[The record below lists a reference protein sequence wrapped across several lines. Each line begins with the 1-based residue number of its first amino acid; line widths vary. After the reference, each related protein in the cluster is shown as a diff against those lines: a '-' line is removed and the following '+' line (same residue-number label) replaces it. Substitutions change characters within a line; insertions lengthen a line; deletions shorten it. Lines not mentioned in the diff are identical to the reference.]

1 MKPLIHALV
10 SAAIAVPCALSVAAE
25 PDMQPPQPLTQS
37 YTPGLGEF
45 MSVIQVRHAK
55 LWFAGRGN
63 NWQLAAYELGE
74 LKEGFAD
81 AAKYQ
86 PEFKGQPIAKI
97 VEPMTAQP
105 IAQLEEAIEAKDPV
119 RFVKAYDNLSHA
131 CSACHQDTDHGFI
144 VIQRPTS
151 FPLTNQ
157 RFEIGR
163 QQ

>member
-1 MKPLIHALV
+1 MKPLIYALITATV
-10 SAAIAVPCALSVAAE
+10 ALQCASSVAAE
-25 PDMQPPQPLTQS
+25 PDMPTSQPS
-37 YTPGLGEF
+37 GYTPGLGEF
-45 MSVIQVRHAK
+45 MSAIQVRHAK
-55 LWFAGRGN
+55 LWFAGRGK

-97 VEPMTAQP
+97 IEPMTAQP
-105 IAQLEEAIEAKDPV
+105 IAQIEKAIEAKDSA
-119 RFVKAYDNLSHA
+119 RFVSAYDNLSRA
-131 CSACHQDTDHGFI
+131 CSECHQNTDHGFI

-151 FPLTNQ
+151 PPLTNQ
-157 RFEIGR
+157 RFNLHG